1 MSGAASLIGVVVLV
15 VSLGVAAQLVA
26 DWLQIPSVA
35 FLLVAGV
42 FVGPQAFG
50 LVDPAIFGQT
60 GLQAI
65 VGLSVGIIVF
75 EGAFHLTVERIREAS
90 REALGLVT
98 IGAFVSLVGTAVA
111 VKVVFG
117 TTWPVAVLVGS
128 LLIATGP
135 TVITPIMQVVP
146 VRERVAAALETEGI
160 INDVTAAILAVA
172 TFEFVIASQSSP
184 VVVVEAF
191 VARLV
196 VGHIVG
202 VAVGGGIALLLQ
214 RQNLSADNATQNA
227 RVVVLTAALLAYALG
242 SMWLSEAGI
251 AAAAVAGIVLGN
263 ADLPHEEEIADFKGG
278 ITLFVLSFVF
288 IVLAAQLSLGDLRAL
303 GIGGLVVV
311 IVVVALVR
319 PLGVFLSTLGGRLT
333 VRERMFVGAMGPRG
347 IVPASVATLFA
358 IELRP
363 DNPEAATVLVGTVFL
378 VIFATVMFQG
388 GLARHFAQALDIL
401 PMQTLI
407 VGAGRVGRELATRY
421 ESRGEEVVLI
431 DKDVDTVERV
441 RADGHRVVHGDAT
454 NANVLEEA
462 GANRASVVVA
472 ATADDDVNL
481 LVAQLATTRFDVD
494 TVVARANQPNNVEAF
509 EDLDVETISAGFAVA
524 DAIDDAVER
533 PALAHWLS
541 DSGRTG
547 DVLEVE
553 LSNDSLVDR
562 TVEETAEKLPDGC
575 LVAMVSRNGTDRVPD
590 SDFRLASGDHL
601 TLVCETNEAMRDA
614 RRLCQGG

>member
-1 MSGAASLIGVVVLV
+1 MSGAASLIGAVVLV

-42 FVGPQAFG
+42 FVGPQALD
-50 LVDPAIFGQT
+50 LVDPAIFGQA

-75 EGAFHLTVERIREAS
+75 EGAFHLTVERVREAS

-146 VRERVAAALETEGI
+146 VRDRVAAALETEGI

-202 VAVGGGIALLLQ
+202 IAVGGGIALLLQ
-214 RQNLSADNATQNA
+214 RWHLSADNAMQNA
-227 RVVVLTAALLAYALG
+227 RAVVLTAALLAYALG
-242 SMWLSEAGI
+242 SIWLSEAGI

-311 IVVVALVR
+311 IVVVTLVR

-363 DNPEAATVLVGTVFL
+363 ENPDAATVLVGTVFL

-407 VGAGRVGRELATRY
+407 VGGGRVGRELAVRY

-431 DKDVDTVERV
+431 DSDEDTVERT

-454 NANVLEEA
+454 NAHVLEEA

-494 TVVARANQPNNVEAF
+494 TVVARANQPDNVEAF

-562 TVEETAEKLPDGC
+562 TIEETAEKLPDGC

-614 RRLCQGG
+614 RRLCQGK

>member
-1 MSGAASLIGVVVLV
+1 VSGAASLIGVVVLV

-462 GANRASVVVA
+462 GADRASVVVA

>member
-1 MSGAASLIGVVVLV
+1 M
-15 VSLGVAAQLVA
+15 SLGVAAQLVA

-42 FVGPQAFG
+42 FVGPQALD
-50 LVDPAIFGQT
+50 LVDPAIFGQA

-75 EGAFHLTVERIREAS
+75 EGAFHLTVERVREAS

-146 VRERVAAALETEGI
+146 VRDRVAAALETEGI

-202 VAVGGGIALLLQ
+202 IAVGGGIALLLQ
-214 RQNLSADNATQNA
+214 RWHLSADNAMQNA
-227 RVVVLTAALLAYALG
+227 RAVVLTAALLAYALG
-242 SMWLSEAGI
+242 SIWLSEAGI

-263 ADLPHEEEIADFKGG
+263 ADLPHEEEIAEFKGG

-311 IVVVALVR
+311 IVVVTLVR

-363 DNPEAATVLVGTVFL
+363 ENPDAATVLVGTVFL

-407 VGAGRVGRELATRY
+407 VGGGRVGRELAVRY

-431 DKDVDTVERV
+431 DSDEDTVERT

-454 NANVLEEA
+454 NAHVLEEA

-494 TVVARANQPNNVEAF
+494 TVVARANQPDNVEAF

-562 TVEETAEKLPDGC
+562 TIEETAEKLPNGC

-614 RRLCQGG
+614 RRLCQGE

>member
-1 MSGAASLIGVVVLV
+1 MSGAASLIGAVVLV

-42 FVGPQAFG
+42 FVGPQALD
-50 LVDPAIFGQT
+50 LVDPAIFGQA

-75 EGAFHLTVERIREAS
+75 EGAFHLTVERVREAS

-146 VRERVAAALETEGI
+146 VRDRVAAALETEGI

-202 VAVGGGIALLLQ
+202 ITVGGGIALLLQ
-214 RQNLSADNATQNA
+214 RWHLSADNAMQNA
-227 RVVVLTAALLAYALG
+227 RAVVLTAALLAYALG
-242 SMWLSEAGI
+242 SIWLSEAGI

-263 ADLPHEEEIADFKGG
+263 ADLPHEEEIAEFKGG

-311 IVVVALVR
+311 IVVVTLVR

-363 DNPEAATVLVGTVFL
+363 ENPDAATVLVGTVFL

-407 VGAGRVGRELATRY
+407 VGGGRVGRELAVRY

-431 DKDVDTVERV
+431 DSDEDTVERT

-454 NANVLEEA
+454 NAHVLEEA

-494 TVVARANQPNNVEAF
+494 TVVARANQPDNVEAF

-562 TVEETAEKLPDGC
+562 TIEETAEKLPNGC

-614 RRLCQGG
+614 RRLCQGE

>member
-1 MSGAASLIGVVVLV
+1 MV

-42 FVGPQAFG
+42 FVGPQALD
-50 LVDPAIFGQT
+50 LVDPAIFGQA

-75 EGAFHLTVERIREAS
+75 EGAFHLTVERVREAS

-146 VRERVAAALETEGI
+146 VRDRVAAALETEGI

-202 VAVGGGIALLLQ
+202 IAVGGGIALLLQ
-214 RQNLSADNATQNA
+214 RWHLSADNAMQNA
-227 RVVVLTAALLAYALG
+227 RAVVLTAALLAYALG
-242 SMWLSEAGI
+242 SIWLSEAGI

-263 ADLPHEEEIADFKGG
+263 ADLPHEEEIAEFKGG

-311 IVVVALVR
+311 IVVVTLVR

-363 DNPEAATVLVGTVFL
+363 ENPDAATVLVGTVFL

-407 VGAGRVGRELATRY
+407 VGGGRVGRELAVRY

-431 DKDVDTVERV
+431 DSDEDTVERT

-454 NANVLEEA
+454 NAHVLEEA

-494 TVVARANQPNNVEAF
+494 TVVARANQPDNVEAF

-562 TVEETAEKLPDGC
+562 TIEETAEKLPDGC

-601 TLVCETNEAMRDA
+601 TLVCETNEAMQDA